1 MQQIEI
7 GGEIVEFP
15 EGMSEEEIIAAAREI
30 YAQQEQEQTP
40 PAEGQRMRS
49 VGMGV
54 MDPIYG
60 TSQLLEKALPEGA
73 RERVNQAGEWLADR
87 VPGISPPHPEG
98 VTGQLRDREAEYQ
111 AGRAGDGFDGWRLGG
126 NVVSGVPLASAI
138 PPGVS
143 LGARMGVGGL
153 LGGAGG
159 AMQPALSED
168 FWGEKGAQA
177 AIGAGAGAATPVV
190 AGGAARVINPRAASN
205 PDVALLRQAGVKPT
219 AAQVAGGAPKAMEE
233 ALRST
238 PILGHAINHLQGRA
252 LREFNTSAINR
263 ALAPVGRKINAFG
276 QTGVTQAHRALDEAY
291 DAARGALRG
300 PVLVTNAM
308 RAQTNALRQQA
319 DLLTDGMKN
328 RFLNELDKG
337 IGKRLQGMSIS
348 PDDYKVIDSKLGKL
362 ARDYG
367 KSQDPT
373 QRELA
378 DLFAGLRTTL
388 REGLEAQ
395 NPDAAKLFRQADAGW
410 ANLRVVE
417 DAATRAA
424 NNAGVFTPGQLT
436 MSVRAADS
444 SVSRSATARGQANM
458 QDLATAGQEVLGN
471 RLPDSGTAMRSM
483 MGAGGVG
490 YGIADP
496 MGALKLGGAM
506 TGLAGGYLGLNPL
519 ARAAISHRPPGAGL
533 LEEITRHT
541 GGHLSTPGVG
551 MGAAGLLGSE
561 R

>member
-1 MQQIEI
+1 MQIEI
-7 GGEIVEFP
+7 GGQIIEFP
-15 EGMSEEEIIAAAREI
+15 EGMSEEELIAAAREI
-30 YAQQEQEQTP
+30 YAQQQQEQAQ
-40 PAEGQRMRS
+40 PADGQRMRS
-49 VGMGV
+49 LGMGV

-60 TSQLLEKALPEGA
+60 TSQLLERSLPQGA
-73 RERVNQAGEWLADR
+73 VDRVNQAGEWLADR

-111 AGRAGDGFDGWRLGG
+111 AGRAGEGFDGYRLGG
-126 NVVSGVPLASAI
+126 NVVSGLPLAAAV

-143 LGARMGVGGL
+143 LGARMGIGG
-153 LGGAGG
+153 GMGAAGG

-168 FWGEKGAQA
+168 YWGEKGLQA
-177 AIGAGAGAATPVV
+177 GIGAGAGAATPAV
-190 AGGAARVINPRAASN
+190 AGGAARIINPKAASS
-205 PDVALLRQAGVKPT
+205 PDVAMLRKEGIHPT
-219 AAQVAGGAPKAMEE
+219 AAQVAGGTPKAIEE

-238 PILGHAINHLQGRA
+238 PLLGHAITHQQGRA

-263 ALAPVGRKINAFG
+263 AVAPVGGKVNGFG
-276 QTGVTQAHRALDEAY
+276 QSGVAQAHRVLDDAY
-291 DAARGALRG
+291 DAARAQLHG
-300 PVLVTNAM
+300 PVLVTNNM
-308 RAQTNALRQQA
+308 RAELAGLRQQA
-319 DLLTDGMKN
+319 DTLTDSMKN

-337 IGKRLQGMSIS
+337 IGTRMQAMSIG
-348 PDDYKVIDSKLGKL
+348 PEDYKVVDSRLGQL
-362 ARDYG
+362 AREYG

-388 REGLEAQ
+388 REGLESQ
-395 NPDAAKLFRQADAGW
+395 NPEAAALFRQADIGW

-417 DAATRAA
+417 DAAARAA

-458 QDLATAGQEVLGN
+458 QDLATAGQNVLGN
-471 RLPDSGTAMRSM
+471 RVPDSGTAMRSM
-483 MGAGGVG
+483 LGAGGVG

-496 MGALKLGGAM
+496 AGALKMGAGLGA
-506 TGLAGGYLGLNPL
+506 LAGGYMGLNPL

-533 LEEITRHT
+533 LEEIMRHS

-551 MGAAGLLGSE
+551 MGAAGLLGE
-561 R
+561 